1 MEYDSSMTLNENIL
15 VLEQNPN
22 AEYLNP
28 GGNKTMPSDT
38 SNIAVYNPVT
48 KRKEQ
53 KAISKTDVG
62 YSKAVAV
69 PSFWSDPHQMTMI
82 LSIAALVIPVA
93 GPFISAGIMIGDAAL
108 YHSEGNEKDAGLSLL
123 FAFLPGMGKVVS
135 KIPAL
140 EKLGVKGMTQLFSKL
155 KNGSKVV
162 TPLEK
167 EALEG
172 IKANEQL
179 IKTEYEQTLKQKAKD
194 VLKTTTKAT
203 EKSKLQKFVT
213 GTGKKITSTAVR
225 YGKGVVKF
233 GWTFA
238 QIAALIKVYDKVYD
252 SVRGET
258 PRNIV
263 DKLIKSNLDP
273 RVNAWEFAK
282 KTFGSTGSKDDN
294 LLMVNAIKSGWKPGN
309 PVPPKFQTQKYKTE
323 VMPSTSKEQSDYEKL
338 LADARQEA
346 GV

>member
-1 MEYDSSMTLNENIL
+1 MEYDTSRTYSENIL

-22 AEYLNP
+22 SEYLNS
-28 GGNKTMPSDT
+28 GGYKTMPSDT

-53 KAISKTDVG
+53 KALSKTDVG

-69 PSFWSDPHQMTMI
+69 PSFWDDPHQMTMI

-93 GPFISAGIMIGDAAL
+93 GPFISAGIMVGDAAL
-108 YHSEGNEKDAGLSLL
+108 YYNEGNEKDAGLSLL

-135 KIPAL
+135 KIPVL
-140 EKLGVKGMTQLFSKL
+140 QKLGSKGLTQLLSKL
-155 KNGSKVV
+155 KKGSKTV
-162 TPLEK
+162 TSLEK

-179 IKTEYEQTLKQKAKD
+179 IKTEYQQALKNKASQ
-194 VLKTTTKAT
+194 VLKTTTKAA

-213 GTGKKITSTAVR
+213 GTVKKTASKVAK

-233 GWTFA
+233 GYTFA
-238 QIAALIKVYDKVYD
+238 QIVALIKVYDKVYD

-258 PRNIV
+258 PKNIV
-263 DKLIKSNLDP
+263 DKLIKSKLDP
-273 RVNAWEFAK
+273 SVNAWEFSK
-282 KTFGSTGSKDDN
+282 KFFGSSGSKEDN
-294 LLMVNAIKSGWKPGN
+294 LLMVNAIKSGWAPGD
-309 PVPPKFQTQKYKTE
+309 PVPTKFQTQKYKTE
-323 VMPSTSKEQSDYEKL
+323 ILPDRTEQGGYDKL
-338 LADARQEA
+338 LADAKQEA

>member
-22 AEYLNP
+22 SEYLNS

-38 SNIAVYNPVT
+38 SNIAVYNA
-48 KRKEQ
+48 KGIKQQ
-53 KAISKTDVG
+53 KAMSKTDMG
-62 YSKAVAV
+62 YSDAKPV
-69 PSFWSDPHQMTMI
+69 PSWWDDPHNMTMI
-82 LSIAALVIPVA
+82 LSIAALAIPVA
-93 GPFISAGIMIGDAAL
+93 GPFISAGIMVGDAAL

-123 FAFLPGMGKVVS
+123 FAFLPGMGRVAS

-140 EKLGVKGMTQLFSKL
+140 EKLGAKGMSQLFSKL
-155 KNGSKVV
+155 KRGTKSITTV
-162 TPLEK
+162 EK
-167 EALEG
+167 QALEG

-179 IKTEYEQTLKQKAKD
+179 IKSEYQQVLKNKASQ
-194 VLKTTTKAT
+194 VLKTTTKAAD
-203 EKSKLQKFVT
+203 KSKLQKFVSGSIKKT
-213 GTGKKITSTAVR
+213 GSTLAK

-263 DKLIKSNLDP
+263 DKLIKSNLDT

-323 VMPSTSKEQSDYEKL
+323 IIPATNKEQSDYEKL